1 MSRFGQF
8 ATRFSVGTLV
18 ATICACMMLAT
29 GPTTA
34 QSKKDSKEAA
44 KFRTQGE
51 QARAAIEKAR
61 DQLQKTVE
69 AYDALLEA
77 NDKKAEA
84 ETEYKKAAQEV
95 TKTENV
101 VEEGRKQVTMF
112 QETAEKFFVTW
123 EKGVAN
129 ISTESIRKASK
140 GRYEAAQTGFQ
151 NMIENLGAAREAYEP
166 LMGSLREQVTLL
178 AQDLTSDTVAMLAK
192 DVAPELHSQ
201 AVQVFDSIE
210 RSLSQ
215 EKMSEE
221 EVNQILAEEEAE
233 TGDQV
238 MDEAGAEEEASSVE
252 GYAHLDVQPPT
263 LHTCG
268 ASLSAHCG
276 PPFGGAATWTAAR
289 IRGGP

>member
-8 ATRFSVGTLV
+8 ATRFSVGALV

-77 NDKKAEA
+77 NDKKLQA
-84 ETEYKKAAQEV
+84 THKKLTQEV

-129 ISTESIRKASK
+129 ISTESIRKASE
-140 GRYEAAQTGFQ
+140 GRFEAARTGFQ
-151 NMIENLGAAREAYEP
+151 NMNENLEAAREAYEP

-178 AQDLTSDTVAMLAK
+178 SQDLTSDTVAMLAK
-192 DVAPELHSQ
+192 DIAPELHSQ
-201 AVQVFDSIE
+201 AKQVFDSIE

-238 MDEAGAEEEASSVE
+238 MDDAGADAEEEASSVE
-252 GYAHLDVQPPT
+252 G
-263 LHTCG
+263 
-268 ASLSAHCG
+268 
-276 PPFGGAATWTAAR
+276 
-289 IRGGP
+289 

>member
-1 MSRFGQF
+1 MSRFRQL
-8 ATRFSVGTLV
+8 ATRLSVGALV
-18 ATICACMMLAT
+18 TTICACMMLST
-29 GPTTA
+29 GPATA
-34 QSKKDSKEAA
+34 QDKKQSKEAA
-44 KFRTQGE
+44 NFRTQGE
-51 QARAAIEKAR
+51 QARVAIEKAR

-69 AYDALLEA
+69 VYDALLES
-77 NDKKAEA
+77 NDKKLQSAH
-84 ETEYKKAAQEV
+84 KKLTQEV
-95 TKTENV
+95 TKTESV
-101 VEEGRKQVTMF
+101 VEDGRKQVATF

-178 AQDLTSDTVAMLAK
+178 SQDLTSDTVAMLAK

-201 AVQVFDSIE
+201 AKQVFDSIE

-215 EKMSEE
+215 EKMNEE

-238 MDEAGAEEEASSVE
+238 MDEAGTEEEASNQ
-252 GYAHLDVQPPT
+252 G
-263 LHTCG
+263 
-268 ASLSAHCG
+268 
-276 PPFGGAATWTAAR
+276 
-289 IRGGP
+289 